1 MMTFLCL
8 FTSNERVFAL
18 FVTLYKTLQRS
29 EIHRQ
34 IHIVLTDFCKR
45 VNRSATFWSEQ
56 KTCFSVCERNKKCR
70 GWALKQVGTI
80 RCKKHIFLV
89 PQILEIGRE
98 MFCIY
103 DINCDPNT
111 IYNQDSLDAC
121 GLLELVD
128 SC

>member
-34 IHIVLTDFCKR
+34 IDIVLTDFCKR

-80 RCKKHIFLV
+80 RCKKHIFSFHKYWKSAEKCFAFMTSTVTPTLF
-89 PQILEIGRE
+89 I
-98 MFCIY
+98 
-103 DINCDPNT
+103 T
-111 IYNQDSLDAC
+111 KT
-121 GLLELVD
+121 LLTLVD
-128 SC
+128 CLNQ

>member
-34 IHIVLTDFCKR
+34 IDIVLTDFCKR

-89 PQILEIGRE
+89 PQILEIDRE

-121 GLLELVD
+121 GLLESVD
-128 SC
+128 SR